1 MDNKVKRRRIH
12 KSVMGAVMGILAGA
26 MEHWALLMMIPNNWS
41 FKSSFIAASVGCILW
56 GLIGNFVGRL
66 VERKG
71 SFSI

>member
-1 MDNKVKRRRIH
+1 
-12 KSVMGAVMGILAGA
+12 MGAVMGILAGA
-26 MEHWALLMMIPNNWS
+26 MEHWALLMIIPNNWS

-56 GLIGNFVGRL
+56 GLIGNLIGTL

>member
-12 KSVMGAVMGILAGA
+12 KSVMGAVMGIFAGA
-26 MEHWALLMMIPNNWS
+26 MEHWALLMIIPNNWS